1 MADGGEHAALLA
13 LEAAAHRDI
22 QQLAAT
28 PLADKARSQRLSAGI
43 QDSMARIRALTRD
56 LELEVEEMDSDD
68 ERAALAAQ
76 LVGHKREYASL
87 QAALKDAA
95 LAQRAAALRSAQEE
109 RKELLAGGE
118 AGLRQR
124 RAQLEGDAVAAAQEV
139 TGGLRRTRQVLAEE
153 LEHTSATLAAME
165 ASHAALGRTRDE
177 YHGQHRK
184 LRKSKGL
191 LRTLNWQNK
200 SETYML
206 WMGLTLFLAVCAYI
220 AQKRAAHFIPEPLK
234 PSNLLA
240 GLMRSPRAGKPL
252 AAPPAGRLRADTAP
266 HAVRP
271 PDSLPPPQ
279 QEEQQWREGDA
290 EAAAPV
296 GRGRAPAPELLRRP
310 PLPAPE
316 DAPTGDGG
324 HEEAQATA
332 QLYGGFTD
340 EAEAEEAVQP
350 AYQPPVSDGSASL
363 LEQQAAEQEH
373 PPAEWPSGA
382 PEPEQGG
389 EVRQQQQQAGEQQA
403 LPHSQQQSAK
413 QGSEGPVEDQPA
425 AAEQEGPLVDDLTLP
440 AVDTVQAAS
449 MAADLAA
456 GQMAAALQ
464 AAAGGQQG
472 VHQNADASE
481 AANPVQPAGPPA
493 GEGQL
498 SVDGRQKGD
507 FGDAAE
513 EQTQGQPA
521 AEQAAQQHAEPAER
535 EGEQAEQRVV
545 PEQQQAEPEQ
555 QQAEAGTGEAQ
566 PGEPGEH
573 ASAEWPGGAP
583 EPRDEL

>member
-1 MADGGEHAALLA
+1 
-13 LEAAAHRDI
+13 
-22 QQLAAT
+22 
-28 PLADKARSQRLSAGI
+28 
-43 QDSMARIRALTRD
+43 
-56 LELEVEEMDSDD
+56 
-68 ERAALAAQ
+68 
-76 LVGHKREYASL
+76 
-87 QAALKDAA
+87 
-95 LAQRAAALRSAQEE
+95 
-109 RKELLAGGE
+109 
-118 AGLRQR
+118 
-124 RAQLEGDAVAAAQEV
+124 
-139 TGGLRRTRQVLAEE
+139 
-153 LEHTSATLAAME
+153 
-165 ASHAALGRTRDE
+165 
-177 YHGQHRK
+177 
-184 LRKSKGL
+184 
-191 LRTLNWQNK
+191 
-200 SETYML
+200 ML

-220 AQKRAAHFIPEPLK
+220 AQKRAAHFIPKPLK

-240 GLMRSPRAGKPL
+240 GLMGSPRAGKPL
-252 AAPPAGRLRADTAP
+252 TAPLADRLRADTAP

-271 PDSLPPPQ
+271 SDSFPPPQ
-279 QEEQQWREGDA
+279 QEHQQWREGDA
-290 EAAAPV
+290 EAAAAV

-324 HEEAQATA
+324 QEEAQATP

-389 EVRQQQQQAGEQQA
+389 EVQQQQQQAGEQQA
-403 LPHSQQQSAK
+403 PPHSQQQSAK
-413 QGSEGPVEDQPA
+413 QGSEGPMANREEHPA
-425 AAEQEGPLVDDLTLP
+425 VAEQEGTLVDDLTLP
-440 AVDTVQAAS
+440 AVDAVQAAS

-472 VHQNADASE
+472 VHPNADASE
-481 AANPVQPAGPPA
+481 AANPVQPARPPA
-493 GEGQL
+493 GEGQP

-507 FGDAAE
+507 TGDAAE

-521 AEQAAQQHAEPAER
+521 AEQAAQMHAEPAER
-535 EGEQAEQRVV
+535 EGDQAEQHVV

-555 QQAEAGTGEAQ
+555 QQAEAGAGEAQ

-573 ASAEWPGGAP
+573 ASAEWPSGAP
-583 EPRDEL
+583 ELRDEL